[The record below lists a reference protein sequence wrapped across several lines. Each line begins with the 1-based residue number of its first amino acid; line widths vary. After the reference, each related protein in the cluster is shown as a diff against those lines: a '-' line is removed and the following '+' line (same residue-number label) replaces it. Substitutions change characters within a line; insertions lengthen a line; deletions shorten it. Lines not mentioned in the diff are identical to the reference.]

1 MSAQNIE
8 ARTARV
14 IAETGGLEVADVKQE
29 STLAQLGLDSLDEVE
44 IQIDLE
50 DEFGITLPDSLDAM
64 TVSEICA
71 AVRVQV
77 EVLA

>member
-8 ARTARV
+8 TRVARV
-14 IAETGGLEVADVKQE
+14 IAEAGGLEVADVKQDA
-29 STLAQLGLDSLDEVE
+29 TLAQHGLDSLDEVE
-44 IQIDLE
+44 IQIDLDE
-50 DEFGITLPDSLDAM
+50 EFGITLPDSLQAM
-64 TVSEICA
+64 TVAEICA